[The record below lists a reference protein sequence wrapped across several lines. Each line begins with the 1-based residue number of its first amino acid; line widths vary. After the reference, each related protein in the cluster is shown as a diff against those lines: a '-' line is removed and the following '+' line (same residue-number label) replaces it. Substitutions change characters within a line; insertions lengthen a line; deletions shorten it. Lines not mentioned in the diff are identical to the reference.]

1 MGCSLLFPV
10 LVFQHCISRADEALV
25 VGVALEN
32 ERHKGRGIFVERPGD
47 AAQEQEAVEWVVE
60 GVGVVASGSAED
72 LSLARGVGPEGVAAG
87 FGARESVGEGGVL
100 CVSGGSECADDF
112 DVVACE

>member
-1 MGCSLLFPV
+1 MLFPV

-32 ERHKGRGIFVERPGD
+32 ERHEGRGIFVEGPGD
-47 AAQEQEAVEWVVE
+47 AAQEQETVDGVVE
-60 GVGVVASGSAED
+60 GVGVVAGGSAED

-87 FGARESVGEGGVL
+87 FGARERVGEGGVL
-100 CVSGGSECADDF
+100 CISGGSECADDF